1 MEEYLS
7 NSIMCHIMDVSHV
20 EFSRGLWGGH
30 LRLEK
35 DKGRAGITQVKED
48 GEECCS
54 SGGTRGQVPGVH
66 WEGSV
71 WPGMECEWKWLVLP
85 GR

>member
-1 MEEYLS
+1 M
-7 NSIMCHIMDVSHV
+7 
-20 EFSRGLWGGH
+20 
-30 LRLEK
+30 EK